1 MKPQRVEALQP
12 RNPPSPKGALAT
24 LAHSRDPHTFRRVLC
39 TLCGDSPESGVDMKY
54 YDLLGLKPGASAAE
68 IKSAYRKM
76 AKQYHPDRN
85 PGDPNAEDKF
95 KSISEA
101 YAVLSNEEKR
111 RQYDQFGDAGF
122 AQSGF
127 KEDVFAGVDFD
138 SIFREMGFGGFSFDS
153 FGGFHQDPRSRRRRS
168 APGGFHPGFGGQ
180 PSFDAEHEISV
191 GFMDA
196 YQGGERQIHLRLSTG
211 DEVNA
216 RIKIPQGLKD
226 GTKLRLR
233 GQGARDPA
241 GRRGDLY
248 LTVRIMSH
256 PVFERSGE
264 DINTVVDVPFSVL
277 ILGGWVDVETPEG
290 LKRTR
295 IHPGVKPDMRIR
307 LRGLGFAKPGTSEK
321 GDLYARVR
329 VKIPEHV
336 SEGELHSEVRAA
348 LSTLQMHGF

>member
-1 MKPQRVEALQP
+1 
-12 RNPPSPKGALAT
+12 
-24 LAHSRDPHTFRRVLC
+24 
-39 TLCGDSPESGVDMKY
+39 MKY

-85 PGDPNAEDKF
+85 PGDHKAEEKF

-101 YAVLSNEEKR
+101 YAVLSNDEKR

-138 SIFREMGFGGFSFDS
+138 SIFREMGFAGFSFDS
-153 FGGFHQDPRSRRRRS
+153 FGGFHQDPRARRRRS
-168 APGGFHPGFGGQ
+168 APGGFQPGFGGHR
-180 PSFDAEHEISV
+180 SFDAEHEISV

-196 YQGGERQIHLRLSTG
+196 YHGGERQIHLRLTTG

-233 GQGARDPA
+233 GQGARDPS

-248 LTVRIMSH
+248 LTVRIMAH
-256 PVFERSGE
+256 PVFERAG
-264 DINTVVDVPFSVL
+264 DDVNTVIDVPFSIL
-277 ILGGWVDVETPEG
+277 LLGGWVDVETPEG

-295 IHPGVKPDMRIR
+295 ITAGVKPDMRIR
-307 LRGLGFAKPGTSEK
+307 LRGLGFPKTASSEK

-329 VKIPEHV
+329 VKVPDQT
-336 SEGELHSEVRAA
+336 APDA
-348 LSTLQMHGF
+348 LDEDLQSALAVLQRHGL